1 MHVVCDSCH
10 GTVAEFS
17 NCNTYPVSYR
27 FAVWT
32 FTAKFCWTP
41 HESNLP
47 SIELMMVL
55 SWQYASV
62 VSSSLGI
69 VLLQW
74 HWILYNKTLFGKQ
87 TYFSKYRL
95 YAMLPIFSKA
105 KQYAGSITGALYSLS
120 VLVSC
125 IAVKDTSQLLLRS
138 NMSVSSCCLSAVAR
152 EMLKLCPK
160 HFHVWGSKLKSGCII
175 FMAAEKNQELWKL
188 TRLLKLSLWWC
199 ICYICLCSIG
209 QRT

>member
-17 NCNTYPVSYR
+17 NCNTYQCPINLLFEHSQQN
-27 FAVWT
+27 FAEHLIRAIFLQQSWWWCFPDSMLRWLAPLWGLFYYNDIGYYIIKLYLESKPT
-32 FTAKFCWTP
+32 FQNTGCMP
-41 HESNLP
+41 CC
-47 SIELMMVL
+47 
-55 SWQYASV
+55 
-62 VSSSLGI
+62 
-69 VLLQW
+69 
-74 HWILYNKTLFGKQ
+74 LFFPKPNN
-87 TYFSKYRL
+87 
-95 YAMLPIFSKA
+95 ML
-105 KQYAGSITGALYSLS
+105 GSITGALYSLG
-120 VLVSC
+120 VLASC
-125 IAVKDTSQLLLRS
+125 IAVKDTSPLLLRS
-138 NMSVSSCCLSAVAR
+138 NMSVSSCCLSAVAC